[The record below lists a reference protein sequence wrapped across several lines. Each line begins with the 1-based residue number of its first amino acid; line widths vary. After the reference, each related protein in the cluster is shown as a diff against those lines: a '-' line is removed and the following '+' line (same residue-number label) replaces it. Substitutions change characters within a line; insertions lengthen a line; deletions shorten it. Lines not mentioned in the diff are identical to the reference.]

1 MKRCVSGAPLH
12 FFGLHF
18 LNVTGTTQLRV
29 RTPDKKGHD
38 MKAII
43 PSLTCAALAA
53 SVALLSPALAQTNSA
68 QGGLATVKPIA
79 ASATACATGLIEI
92 APVSFDTAGRPDA
105 WVVVHRV
112 NGEIV
117 ASQRL
122 STSEIEKVHRAPCG
136 ADNWRGVMLAG

>member
-12 FFGLHF
+12 FFGLQF

-38 MKAII
+38 MKAITR
-43 PSLTCAALAA
+43 SFTCAALAA
-53 SVALLSPALAQTNSA
+53 SVALLSPALAQTRSA
-68 QGGLATVKPIA
+68 QGGLANVKPIA

-117 ASQRL
+117 ASQRV
-122 STSEIEKVHRAPCG
+122 SSNEIEKLNRAPCG
-136 ADNWRGVMLAG
+136 ADTWRGVMLAG